1 MNKYKL
7 IVLCGKSGAGKDY
20 LLKKICEKKEN
31 KNKIN
36 LLTSDTTRP
45 KRDYEIDGI
54 DYNFLTPE
62 EFSKKEHLE
71 WAVFNNWYYG
81 TPYNALRKDRINV
94 AILNPSG
101 VNQLYTRNINKQD
114 LEIIVFFIHAEPK
127 IRLIR
132 QMEREK
138 NPDYTE
144 ICRRFL
150 TDEEDFKILI
160 GPLVVLNN
168 NTQEETEESLEAI
181 QSAIEELNDSGRMD

>member
-7 IVLCGKSGAGKDY
+7 IILCGKSGAGKDY
-20 LLKKICEKKEN
+20 LLKRISEKEEN

-36 LLTSDTTRP
+36 LLISDTTRP
-45 KRDYEIDGI
+45 KRDYEINGI

-81 TPYNALRKDRINV
+81 TPYDALKEDKINI

-101 VNQLYTRNINKQD
+101 VNQMYTRNINKQD

-127 IRLIR
+127 IRLLR
-132 QMEREK
+132 QMERES
-138 NPDYTE
+138 NPNYTE

-168 NTQEETEESLEAI
+168 NTQKETEESLEAI
-181 QSAIEELNDSGRMD
+181 QSAIEELNDSGRMN

>member
-7 IVLCGKSGAGKDY
+7 IVLCGKSGAGKNY
-20 LLKKICEKKEN
+20 LLKEISKKEEN

-36 LLTSDTTRP
+36 LLISDTTRP
-45 KRDYEIDGI
+45 KRDYEINGI

-81 TPYNALRKDRINV
+81 TPYDALKEDKINIT
-94 AILNPSG
+94 ILNPSG
-101 VNQLYTRNINKQD
+101 VNQIYTRNINKQD

-127 IRLIR
+127 IRLLR
-132 QMEREK
+132 QMERES
-138 NPDYTE
+138 NPNYTE

-160 GPLVVLNN
+160 GPLAVLNN

>member
-20 LLKKICEKKEN
+20 LLKKICKKEEN

-36 LLTSDTTRP
+36 LLISDTTRP

-81 TPYNALRKDRINV
+81 TPYNALRKDRINI

-101 VNQLYTRNINKQD
+101 VNQLYTRNIDKQD

-160 GPLVVLNN
+160 GPLAVLNN
-168 NTQEETEESLEAI
+168 NTQEETKESLEAI

>member
-7 IVLCGKSGAGKDY
+7 IVLCGKSGAGKNY
-20 LLKKICEKKEN
+20 LLKEISKKEEN

-36 LLTSDTTRP
+36 LLISDTTRP
-45 KRDYEIDGI
+45 KRDYEINGI

-81 TPYNALRKDRINV
+81 TPYNALKEDKINIT
-94 AILNPSG
+94 ILNPSG
-101 VNQLYTRNINKQD
+101 VNQIYTRNINKQD

-160 GPLVVLNN
+160 GPLAVLNN